1 MALKVPFLK
10 DDNSQPKMF
19 IVKESRYIYSVYLPL
34 SNDMSFVTFYNTFD
48 SSSGNFK
55 NIKRCSLIIKTYV
68 TPGAL

>member
-48 SSSGNFK
+48 SSSGYFN
-55 NIKRCSLIIKTYV
+55 KRHWNVLCSKT
-68 TPGAL
+68 G